1 MLRKSLLLSLFV
13 TAATFLASAQDEAV
27 PFEKELEKLTADE
40 VLKLVR
46 YSYTV
51 TDQEF
56 DARLRKDFQ
65 LIPFKLSLRPN
76 YLRFRFEDPPQAVHL
91 DTSEEKLVLR
101 EVVKGSNEPVPPER
115 YGELIRNT
123 DITYEDLALR
133 FLYWPNPQILEQTKV
148 KTRPAW
154 KLRLMNP
161 DERGPYGYV
170 DVWID
175 KASGGLIKL
184 EGYAHGPNPRMI
196 KDFEVSHG
204 RKIKDVWIADIL
216 RVRSFTEGKK
226 EGTTWLEI
234 LDIK

>member
-1 MLRKSLLLSLFV
+1 MPRHSVFLTLLVVAAAF
-13 TAATFLASAQDEAV
+13 TATAQQESE
-27 PFEKELEKLTADE
+27 PFEKELSQLTADQ

-56 DARLRKDFQ
+56 EARLRKDFQ

-91 DTSEEKLVLR
+91 DTSEAELVLR
-101 EVVKGSNEPVPPER
+101 EVVKGSNEPIPPER
-115 YGELIRNT
+115 YADTIRGT
-123 DITYEDLALR
+123 DITYEDLAMR
-133 FLYWPNPQILEQTKV
+133 FLYWPNPQILEQTKI
-148 KTRPAW
+148 KTRSAW
-154 KLRLMNP
+154 KLRLINP
-161 DERGPYGYV
+161 DNRGPYGLV

-184 EGYAHGPNPRMI
+184 EGYAHGPNPRMV

-204 RKIKDVWIADIL
+204 RKIGDVWIADIL
-216 RVRSFTEGKK
+216 RVRSFQDGKK

-234 LDIK
+234 VDIK